1 MLSPAAT
8 VAAPWDDVFSTRAWG
23 RWPAEEVVRA
33 VARLSR
39 GERLRV
45 LEIGSGAGAQLWYL
59 EHEGHD
65 AFGVDLSREGAR
77 RATERLRDEGMPA
90 RLAVGNAL
98 ALPLPDAAFDLVLD
112 VEALVYVPEDRTAS
126 AWGEVARVL
135 RPGGSF
141 VSLAFTPRTYAWH
154 AARRV
159 GERSVDDIMDG
170 PLAGT
175 PRTAFVDEGFV
186 RVLAHE
192 AGLDVVEIQRR
203 GRSTGPEQYWIDEL
217 VVLSR
222 RSGVS

>member
-1 MLSPAAT
+1 VLTARTAT
-8 VAAPWDDVFSTRAWG
+8 PWDDVFSTRAWG

-39 GERLRV
+39 GQRMRV

-65 AFGVDLSREGAR
+65 AFGVDLSREGAQ
-77 RATERLRDEGMPA
+77 RACDRLRDEGMPA
-90 RLAVGNAL
+90 RLAVGDAL
-98 ALPLPDAAFDLVLD
+98 ALPLPSAVFDLVLD
-112 VEALVYVPEDRTAS
+112 VEAIAYVPEDRTGS
-126 AWGEVARVL
+126 AWREVARVL

-141 VSLAFTPRTYAWH
+141 LSIAFTPRTYAWH

-159 GERSVDDIMDG
+159 GERSVDDIVDG

-175 PRTAFVDEGFV
+175 PCTALVDEGLV
-186 RVLAHE
+186 RVLASD
-192 AGLDVVEIQRR
+192 AGLGVVDVQRR

-217 VVLSR
+217 VVLCER
-222 RSGVS
+222 AGVSSP

>member
-1 MLSPAAT
+1 MSPAAT

-39 GERLRV
+39 GRRMRV

-77 RATERLRDEGMPA
+77 RATQRLRDEGSPA
-90 RLAVGNAL
+90 RLAVGDAL
-98 ALPLPDAAFDLVLD
+98 ALPLPDATFDLVLD
-112 VEALVYVPEDRTAS
+112 VEALVYVPEDRTAG
-126 AWGEVARVL
+126 AWREVARVL
-135 RPGGSF
+135 RAGGSF
-141 VSLAFTPRTYAWH
+141 LSIAFTPRSYAWH
-154 AARRV
+154 QARRV
-159 GERSVDDIMDG
+159 GERSVEDIVDG

-175 PRTAFVDEGFV
+175 PCTAFVDEGVV
-186 RVLAHE
+186 RVLARD

-203 GRSTGPEQYWIDEL
+203 GRSAGPEQHWIDEL
-217 VVLSR
+217 VVLAE